1 MKAYYLLATDKVRGD
16 GLAPVFIVVQ
26 EGKRLLKVA
35 TDISL
40 EPGKWS
46 RGKVVGTDKVSLRKS
61 LELQRWWLD
70 IQEIT
75 FEMRNRGVEAVR
87 DAIVGRLF
95 PERVA
100 SVRTLLSVFDEF
112 VKSKAGRTREVYEAT
127 RTKVERYG
135 DVGLAEITPGWLT
148 AFEGSMDGLAR
159 NSRSIHLRNIRA
171 VVNYAI
177 DNDMT
182 TNYPFRKFKI
192 RHEATRKRALT
203 VEQLRELFSMEV
215 DDWQREYRDFFML
228 TFLLIG
234 INAVDLCHIREVVN
248 GRVEY
253 RRSKTGRLYS
263 VKVEPEAAAVAARLA
278 GKDWWICPRDRYA
291 SQKEYLRHANRAM
304 QRVGEVE
311 RVGRGGRKVITP
323 RFPGIT
329 TYWMRHSWATIAA
342 GLDIPK
348 ETIAAAL
355 GHGGN
360 GVTDIYI
367 DFDRRKVDEANRR
380 VINYVFGG
388 LEADASRTVAE

>member
-1 MKAYYLLATDKVRGD
+1 
-16 GLAPVFIVVQ
+16 
-26 EGKRLLKVA
+26 
-35 TDISL
+35 
-40 EPGKWS
+40 
-46 RGKVVGTDKVSLRKS
+46 
-61 LELQRWWLD
+61 
-70 IQEIT
+70 
-75 FEMRNRGVEAVR
+75 
-87 DAIVGRLF
+87 
-95 PERVA
+95 
-100 SVRTLLSVFDEF
+100 
-112 VKSKAGRTREVYEAT
+112 
-127 RTKVERYG
+127 
-135 DVGLAEITPGWLT
+135 
-148 AFEGSMDGLAR
+148 
-159 NSRSIHLRNIRA
+159 A

-380 VINYVFGG
+380 VIDYVFGG